1 MFLFVDK
8 MLEILSD
15 SERKEMYW
23 LLLAM
28 VLLACIEV
36 ASIGSIMPFMTAIAK
51 PDVMM
56 SNKWIAWFYS
66 VFHFKSDNTFLLT
79 LGGIVLCV
87 LVISNLSTAIITWWI
102 YRFSWMRN
110 HSLARRLFAKY
121 LYEPYVFFLNRN
133 TAELEKNI
141 LDEVQLVIVGILTP
155 LLMIVK
161 NGVVILFIFLFLLA
175 MEPTLAIVVSV
186 TLGSAYC
193 TLFLVSGKM
202 LSRIGWERAEA
213 NKKRFRFANEALSGI
228 KVLRVLGRENFF
240 LDQFSIHSYRV
251 SYNFAKKAIVAQL
264 PKYAF
269 EVIAFGGVL
278 IIILYFLATQKDL
291 EQVIP
296 ILSLYAFAGYRLM
309 PAMQTIFTKAA
320 NIRYAL
326 PALEILHSDLSRRP
340 DSSNR
345 GTEYKES
352 KMFYPQ
358 NDGIRLDDVCFT
370 YPGQD
375 SPVLKN
381 FNLHIPRRTTVGFA
395 GPTGSGKTTIIDIIL
410 GLLAPQ
416 HGELLVDSA
425 IICDSNVNMWQKKIG
440 YVPQDIFL
448 TDESVAKNIALGVP
462 EEDVDF
468 EMVVEVAKVANL
480 HDFVTTELPAS
491 YETIV
496 GERGIRL
503 SGGQKQR
510 IGLARALYHD
520 PEILILDEATSALD
534 GLTENAIMQ
543 AIDSLSSKKTIL
555 MIAHRLTTLQKCD
568 KIFVLERGKII
579 AQGGYCE
586 LSESSKYFQDI
597 KNLEV

>member
-1 MFLFVDK
+1 MFVFVTK
-8 MLEILSD
+8 MLELLSAA
-15 SERKEMYW
+15 ERREMYW
-23 LLLAM
+23 LFIAM
-28 VLLACIEV
+28 ILLACIEV
-36 ASIGSIMPFMTAIAK
+36 ASIGSIMPFVTVVAN
-51 PDVMM
+51 PDVIV
-56 SNKWIAWFYS
+56 SNDWLAWFYS
-66 VFHFKSDNTFLLT
+66 VLHFQSDNAFLLT
-79 LGGIVLCV
+79 LGGIVLFV
-87 LVISNLSTAIITWWI
+87 LVVSNLSTAVITWWI
-102 YRFSWMRN
+102 FRFSWMRN

-141 LDEVQLVIVGILTP
+141 LDEVQLIIVGVLNP

-161 NGVVILFIFLFLLA
+161 NGVVILFIFLFLVA
-175 MEPTLAIVVSV
+175 MEPTLAIIVSI

-193 TLFLVSGKM
+193 TLFLISGKM
-202 LSRIGWERAEA
+202 LSRIGWERAKA
-213 NKKRFRFANEALSGI
+213 NKKRFRFASEALSGI
-228 KVLRVLGRENFF
+228 KVLRVLGREKFF

-269 EVIAFGGVL
+269 EIIAFGGVL
-278 IIILYFLATQKDL
+278 IIILYFLATKKDL

-326 PALEILHSDLSRRP
+326 PALDILHEDISRSVDAR
-340 DSSNR
+340 DNITSGNEKEMLCLR
-345 GTEYKES
+345 GQS
-352 KMFYPQ
+352 
-358 NDGIRLDDVCFT
+358 IRLDDVHFA

-375 SPVLKN
+375 SPVLKQ
-381 FNLHIPRRTTVGFA
+381 FNLYIPGRTTVGFA

-410 GLLAPQ
+410 GLLSPQ
-416 HGELLVDSA
+416 HGNLLVDNTL
-425 IICDSNVNMWQKKIG
+425 ICEANVKIWQKKIG

-462 EEDVDF
+462 EEDIDMG
-468 EMVVEVAKVANL
+468 MVIEVAKIANL
-480 HDFVTTELPAS
+480 HDFVMTELPAS
-491 YETIV
+491 YDTVV

-520 PEILILDEATSALD
+520 PEVLILDEATSALD

-543 AIDSLSSKKTIL
+543 AIDNLSSKKTIL

-568 KIFVLERGKII
+568 EIFVLDKGEIVAHGT
-579 AQGGYCE
+579 YNE
-586 LSESSKYFQDI
+586 LAENSKYFQDI
-597 KNLEV
+597 KKLEG